1 MNGTNG
7 ESTGKGTKAL
17 CPVCYKKLKRNVKF
31 DTVERMKALIEVCT
45 ELNFNKEANLYK
57 TFLAEA
63 EEYKKTLPPKP
74 VKVTK
79 AAPAQKKPAFGSR
92 QAAPAV

>member
-1 MNGTNG
+1 MVHETCHMFGMKHCIYYECTMNGTNG

-31 DTVERMKALIEVCT
+31 DTVERMKGLIEVCT
-45 ELNFNKEANLYK
+45 ELGFNKEAKLY
-57 TFLAEA
+57 TQFLAEA

-74 VKVTK
+74 
-79 AAPAQKKPAFGSR
+79 
-92 QAAPAV
+92 